1 MGKRKQIKESY
12 TTKILGFTVAIFL
25 CLSVGNFIFGLIK
38 SSSEGSSV
46 SANKVWCSNCQTY
59 HDKETAAQEE
69 QKLIWCANCNQ
80 YHEPRDESK

>member
-1 MGKRKQIKESY
+1 MGKRKKTKKSY

-25 CLSVGNFIFGLIK
+25 CLSAGWVIYGLVK
-38 SSSEGSSV
+38 STNDEYSV
-46 SANKVWCSNCQTY
+46 NANKVWCANCQTY